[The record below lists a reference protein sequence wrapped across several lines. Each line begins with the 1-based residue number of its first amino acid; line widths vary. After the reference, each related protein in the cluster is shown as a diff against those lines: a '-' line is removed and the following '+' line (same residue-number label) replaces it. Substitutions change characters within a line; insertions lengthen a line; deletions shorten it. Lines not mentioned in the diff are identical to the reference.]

1 MKRKRD
7 AGFSLIEVIIAGVIF
22 VLVSGALY
30 MMLFSAGN
38 TYGNMSML
46 GDSQERARRL
56 MDDIAKEL
64 RMADSATVVIS
75 TTIAANDTI
84 TFKIPAVDATTG
96 KVVVD
101 VSGNPTWTTNIV
113 YKMEYD
119 TNTGASTGPNTIWLT
134 DQNVNKAYDDYRIT
148 RTYNGST
155 QRLARYIKSGGFT
168 FTKTSDNV
176 VITMTFFSLDHK
188 NKIID
193 TTLRS
198 SVTLRNS
205 ST

>member
-1 MKRKRD
+1 MKRTRD
-7 AGFSLIEVIIAGVIF
+7 AGFSLIEVVIAGVIF
-22 VLVSGALY
+22 FLVSGALY

-64 RMADSATVVIS
+64 RMADGATVIVS
-75 TTIAANDTI
+75 TTVTANDTI
-84 TFKIPAVDATTG
+84 TFRLPVVDSATG

-101 VSGNPTWTTNIV
+101 GGGNPTWTTNIV
-113 YKMEYD
+113 YKVEYD
-119 TNTGASTGPNTIWLT
+119 TNTGSSSGFLLT
-134 DQNVNKAYDDYRIT
+134 DQNNNKVTDDFRIT

-155 QRLARYIKSGGFT
+155 QRLARYIKSGGLKFT
-168 FTKTSDNV
+168 QTGDNV
-176 VITMTFFSLDHK
+176 VIQMTFFSLDHK

>member
-1 MKRKRD
+1 MKRTRD
-7 AGFSLIEVIIAGVIF
+7 AGFSLIEVVIAGVIF
-22 VLVSGALY
+22 FLVSGALY

-64 RMADSATVVIS
+64 RMADGATVIVS
-75 TTIAANDTI
+75 TTVTANDTI
-84 TFKIPAVDATTG
+84 TFRLPVVDSATG

-101 VSGNPTWTTNIV
+101 GGGNPTWTTNIV
-113 YKMEYD
+113 YKVEYD
-119 TNTGASTGPNTIWLT
+119 TNTGSSSGFLLT
-134 DQNVNKAYDDYRIT
+134 DQNNNKVTDDFRIT

-155 QRLARYIKSGGFT
+155 QRLARYIKSGGLKFT
-168 FTKTSDNV
+168 QTGDNI
-176 VITMTFFSLDHK
+176 VIQMTFFSLDHK
-188 NKIID
+188 NKVID

>member
-1 MKRKRD
+1 MKRTRD
-7 AGFSLIEVIIAGVIF
+7 AGFSLIEVVIAGVIF
-22 VLVSGALY
+22 FLVSGALY

-64 RMADSATVVIS
+64 RMADGATVIVS
-75 TTIAANDTI
+75 TTVTANDTI
-84 TFKIPAVDATTG
+84 TFRLPVVDSATG

-101 VSGNPTWTTNIV
+101 GGGNPTWTTNIV
-113 YKMEYD
+113 YKVEYD
-119 TNTGASTGPNTIWLT
+119 TNTGSSSGFLLT
-134 DQNVNKAYDDYRIT
+134 DQNNNKVTDDFRIT

-155 QRLARYIKSGGFT
+155 QRLARYIKSGGLKFT
-168 FTKTSDNV
+168 QTGDNV
-176 VITMTFFSLDHK
+176 VIQMTFFSLDHK
-188 NKIID
+188 NKVID